1 MRQKSWSTSTRL
13 NVLTF
18 SVCAVLAIESHAS
31 FVIDTFG
38 GVGLTSPWPMHVTDA
53 DPLAY
58 GWDSGVP
65 GVLGGN
71 RDSYLSI
78 NFAPSP
84 PPGSSATASI
94 DTSAGL
100 LTVDRTENTPVHLQL
115 VYGGEGGLALDLTTQ
130 LGFQI
135 DFGMLDVPVAGAFRV
150 GVFVWDGSPNEQGS
164 AWAWVDLALDNPS
177 KVVVPRSSFRAP
189 VNWDT
194 IQLVVFDF
202 VSIQGDG
209 FTIEQ
214 IGTVVPAPAATVFL
228 FAFGLAASYGR
239 RRKRESV

>member
-1 MRQKSWSTSTRL
+1 MRQKSWGTTTQL
-13 NVLTF
+13 NLLTF
-18 SVCAVLAIESHAS
+18 SVCALLPIETHAS
-31 FVIDTFG
+31 FVIDTFE
-38 GVGLTSPWPMHVTDA
+38 GVGLTSPWPMNVTDA
-53 DPLAY
+53 SPLAY

-78 NFAPSP
+78 NFTPPP
-84 PPGSSATASI
+84 PPGSSATAWI

-100 LTVDRTENTPVHLQL
+100 LTVDRTENTSVHLQL
-115 VYGGEGGLALDLTTQ
+115 IYGGEGGLALDLTTQ

-135 DFGMLDVPVAGAFRV
+135 NFGTLDVPVAGAFQV
-150 GVFVWDGSPNEQGS
+150 GVFVWDGSPNERGS
-164 AWAWVDLALDNPS
+164 AWALVDLALDS
-177 KVVVPRSSFRAP
+177 HSTVVVPRSSFQAP

-202 VSIQGDG
+202 ISIQGDG

-214 IGTVVPAPAATVFL
+214 IGTVIPAPPATASFL
-228 FAFGLAASYGR
+228 ACGLVASCGR
-239 RRKRESV
+239 RRKN